1 MRLLVTGAAGHV
13 AREVVR
19 QALAAGDRV
28 VAPYREAPG
37 EDDIPEAAGLTWVRC
52 DLADPAAVARLADDR
67 AVDACIHA
75 AAISNE
81 AYARPQPLAAI
92 HSNIGATANLLDA
105 ARRHRWRRFILISTG
120 SVFQQLSDA
129 TRPIL
134 EDALP
139 TPVDIYATTKHCAE
153 QLTRMYRTLFE
164 LEAAA
169 VRISWVYGP
178 PVVSDSPTRG
188 PIPMF
193 LRRALAGLPL
203 RAPSGADAAAS
214 YTYVGDVAAGL
225 LAACRAPA
233 LSHAVYHLGCGVN
246 FTAGDGGGCGQG
258 GRAGRRDRA
267 RPGQRALV
275 DLHRATRP
283 ARRVPLRRRH
293 RLRPGAVGA
302 GGGGQGLRR
311 LDARPSRELSGAAA
325 VQRPPADAASSRSPG
340 AVVTLALI
348 GAGNIG
354 GVHAANIAAH
364 PRARL
369 GWVYDARHEAAAA
382 LAGKHGARA
391 ARSLDEALGEGV
403 DAAVIASSTASHGEV
418 AEACIAAGKAFLC
431 EKPLAKDLGAA
442 RRIVG
447 AARTAGLITAIGFNR
462 RLDRGYA
469 AIRQAVA
476 SGEIGRLEAILITS
490 RSATPPSVQSVQAT
504 GGLLGE
510 KGSHF
515 YDLACWIAG
524 EYPLELHAMG
534 AALVDPAFAE
544 VGEVDVAM
552 ITLAMPSGALC
563 QLDFSWRAA
572 YGQDERLEAVGAL
585 GMLQTSQAPDAPFS
599 RYGSAGLTQAAPL
612 PGWLA
617 RFAPTYAEEL
627 ERFVRALET
636 GQTPELASLEDG
648 LAAQRL
654 AEAAARSI
662 REGRRIRLDA

>member
-1 MRLLVTGAAGHV
+1 M
-13 AREVVR
+13 VR
-19 QALAAGDRV
+19 V
-28 VAPYREAPG
+28 
-37 EDDIPEAAGLTWVRC
+37 
-52 DLADPAAVARLADDR
+52 
-67 AVDACIHA
+67 
-75 AAISNE
+75 
-81 AYARPQPLAAI
+81 
-92 HSNIGATANLLDA
+92 
-105 ARRHRWRRFILISTG
+105 
-120 SVFQQLSDA
+120 
-129 TRPIL
+129 
-134 EDALP
+134 
-139 TPVDIYATTKHCAE
+139 
-153 QLTRMYRTLFE
+153 
-164 LEAAA
+164 
-169 VRISWVYGP
+169 
-178 PVVSDSPTRG
+178 
-188 PIPMF
+188 
-193 LRRALAGLPL
+193 
-203 RAPSGADAAAS
+203 
-214 YTYVGDVAAGL
+214 
-225 LAACRAPA
+225 
-233 LSHAVYHLGCGVN
+233 
-246 FTAGDGGGCGQG
+246 
-258 GRAGRRDRA
+258 
-267 RPGQRALV
+267 
-275 DLHRATRP
+275 
-283 ARRVPLRRRH
+283 
-293 RLRPGAVGA
+293 
-302 GGGGQGLRR
+302 
-311 LDARPSRELSGAAA
+311 
-325 VQRPPADAASSRSPG
+325 
-340 AVVTLALI
+340 ALI

-369 GWVYDARHEAAAA
+369 DWVYDARHEAAAA
-382 LAGKHGARA
+382 LAEKHGARA

-418 AEACIAAGKAFLC
+418 AQACIAAGKAFLC

-442 RRIVG
+442 RRIVS
-447 AARTAGLITAIGFNR
+447 AAHTAGLITAIGFNR

-469 AIRQAVA
+469 AIRHAVA

-490 RSATPPSVQSVQAT
+490 RSAAPPSVHSVQAT

-552 ITLAMPSGALC
+552 ITLALPGGALC

-585 GMLQTSQAPDAPFS
+585 GMLQTAQAPDAPFS

-654 AEAAARSI
+654 AEAAQRSI